1 MFYVV
6 ICLLSMT
13 LLLAFPGVAHEGT
26 EKGLT
31 IFFDSLFPFL
41 FPYLILS
48 NWLIHL
54 TFHKS
59 YSLKFISLQTYV
71 LSALGGYPIGAILLS
86 KLVKNKQIS
95 KKFASYLLPIMHSPS
110 PIFLFGF
117 VSSEIIEDNSFSWTY
132 FITLHCISF
141 ITLLILFKFMS
152 KENYIAVQQTKK
164 PFAFTQSMKDSIN
177 ALCIIG
183 ANVIFFCTVFFVFE
197 HVYLSFRQGDYVT
210 LTLLASFLEIT
221 NGLLVAKDSLNVSAL
236 PIYAAIFLT
245 VQSLSI
251 HMQIWM
257 IAKEQ
262 EISFKPYIAIR
273 ALYCVLVPAT
283 FLLFF

>member
-6 ICLLSMT
+6 ICMLSMA

-54 TFHKS
+54 TFHKT
-59 YSLKFISLQTYV
+59 YSLKFITLQTYV

-86 KLVKNKQIS
+86 KLVENQQIT
-95 KKFASYLLPIMHSPS
+95 KKYASYLLPIMHSPS

-117 VSSEIIEDNSFSWTY
+117 VSSEIIKDNSFSWTY
-132 FITLHCISF
+132 LIVLHFISF
-141 ITLLILFKFMS
+141 ITLLIIFSFMN
-152 KENYIAVQQTKK
+152 KESYVPRQQSKK
-164 PFAFTQSMKDSIN
+164 PFAFSQSMKDSIN

-197 HVYLSFRQGDYVT
+197 HVYLTFRQGDYFT
-210 LTLLASFLEIT
+210 LTILASFLEIT
-221 NGLLVAKDSLNVSAL
+221 NGLLVAEESLSLGAL

-262 EISFKPYIAIR
+262 DISFMPYLAIR
-273 ALYCVLVPAT
+273 TLYCLLIPAT